1 VVLRAQTP
9 IEFRDIT
16 ASPDPA
22 PFPGREFAR
31 TDRLLVR
38 FAIYGDADAPRPAV
52 RLLSQRGRVLTA
64 LPVAP
69 LAGRPG
75 MYQIDLP
82 LSFAASGDYVVSI
95 AAQRGDERV
104 ESLVAARGAS

>member
-1 VVLRAQTP
+1 LRAQTP
-9 IEFRDIT
+9 VEFRDIN

-38 FAIYGDADAPRPAV
+38 FAIYGDLDPAGPTV
-52 RLLSQRGRVLTA
+52 RLLSRRGRVLTA
-64 LPVAP
+64 LSVAP

-82 LSFAASGDYVVSI
+82 LSFAAAGDYVVSI
-95 AAQRGDERV
+95 TARRGDERV
-104 ESLVAARGAS
+104 ESLVALRILP